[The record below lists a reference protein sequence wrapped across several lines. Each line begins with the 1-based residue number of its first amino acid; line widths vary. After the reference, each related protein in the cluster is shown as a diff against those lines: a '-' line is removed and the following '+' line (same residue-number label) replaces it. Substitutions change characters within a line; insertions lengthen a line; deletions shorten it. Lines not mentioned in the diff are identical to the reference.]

1 MNREQTI
8 ARLKGIFPPVVTPF
22 DRHGE
27 LDLGAFR
34 SNLVRLLDAGLPGV
48 LVCGSTGEA
57 PLLTWRERLRL
68 VEAARRVVRPPQL
81 LLVGTG
87 LESTPETIRLSREVS
102 RRGADALLVVTPG
115 YYKPKMDAPAV
126 RQHYLRVADAVH
138 RPVLIYSIPQFTG
151 VHIEV
156 ETIVAL
162 SRHPNIRGLKE
173 SSGNLKFVRKV
184 LSRVRPGFKVLVG
197 SVLILLEALRAG
209 AVGAVLGQADFAPDL
224 CAGLYHAFSQRRIRE
239 AKEYQRRLLP
249 LGEKIS
255 LPFGVAGV
263 KAALD
268 LCGYSGGDPRSPLIA
283 LEAAERRL
291 VAAALREAYAGL
303 EY

>member
-8 ARLKGIFPPVVTPF
+8 ARLKGIFPPAVTPF

-68 VEAARRVVRPPQL
+68 VETARRIVRPPQL

-87 LESTPETIRLSREVS
+87 LESTPETIRLSREVI

-115 YYKPKMDAPAV
+115 YYKPKMDAAAV
-126 RQHYLRVADAVH
+126 RNHYLRVADAVR

-156 ETIVAL
+156 ETIIAI

-249 LGEKIS
+249 LGEKVS

-268 LCGYSGGDPRSPLIA
+268 LCGYSGGDPRSPLIP

>member
-8 ARLKGIFPPVVTPF
+8 AHFKGIFPPLVTPF
-22 DRHGE
+22 DRHGDV
-27 LDLGAFR
+27 DLGAFR
-34 SNLVRLLDAGLPGV
+34 SNLTRLVDAGLPGV

-57 PLLTWRERLRL
+57 PLLTWRERLRV
-68 VEAARRVVRPPQL
+68 VEAARRIVRPPQL

-87 LESTPETIRLSREVS
+87 LESTRETIRLSREVI
-102 RRGADALLVVTPG
+102 RAGADALLVVTPG
-115 YYKPKMDAPAV
+115 YYKPKMDAAAV
-126 RQHYLRVADAVH
+126 RHHYLRVADAVR
-138 RPVLIYSIPQFTG
+138 RPVIIYSIPQFTG
-151 VHIEV
+151 VQIGV
-156 ETIVAL
+156 ETIVVL

-173 SSGNLKFVRKV
+173 SSGNLKFVRKI
-184 LSRVRPGFKVLVG
+184 LSRVRPGFRVLVG
-197 SVLILLEALRAG
+197 SVLILLDALRAG
-209 AVGAVLGQADFAPDL
+209 ATGAVLGQANFAPDL
-224 CAGLYHAFSQRRIRE
+224 CAGLYRAFVQGRIRQ
-239 AKEYQRRLLP
+239 AKEFQRRLAP
-249 LGEKIS
+249 LAERIS

-268 LCGYSGGDPRSPLIA
+268 LCGYSGGAPRSPLIP